1 MKHKSQ
7 SMPTEASLNE
17 EEADAVTTVIQEDA
31 QDLI

>member
-7 SMPTEASLNE
+7 SMPTEASFTE